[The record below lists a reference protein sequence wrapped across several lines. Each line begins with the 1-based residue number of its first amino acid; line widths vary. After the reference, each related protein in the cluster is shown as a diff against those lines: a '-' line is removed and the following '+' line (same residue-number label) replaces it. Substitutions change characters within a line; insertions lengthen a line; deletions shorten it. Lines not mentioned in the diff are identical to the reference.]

1 MECKVIATLIK
12 IKDSI
17 VEMSV
22 YFNFSISI
30 IFVFFLYYF
39 LFFHRFAIVY
49 TYKGLDKDFLLD
61 SKTNE
66 HDM

>member
-30 IFVFFLYYF
+30 IFAFFYFVFFS
-39 LFFHRFAIVY
+39 HRFVIVY

>member
-30 IFVFFLYYF
+30 IFAFFYFVF
-39 LFFHRFAIVY
+39 FFHRFAIVY